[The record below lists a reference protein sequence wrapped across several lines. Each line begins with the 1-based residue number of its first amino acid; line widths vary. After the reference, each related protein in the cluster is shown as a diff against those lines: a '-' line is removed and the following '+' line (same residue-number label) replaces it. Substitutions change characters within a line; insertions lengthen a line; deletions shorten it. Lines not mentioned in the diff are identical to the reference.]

1 MLQRLDAKWVLDFH
15 SGGEVG
21 TSNTCHFVVFP

>member
-1 MLQRLDAKWVLDFH
+1 MLQRLDAKWVLGFH

-21 TSNTCHFVVFP
+21 SLITWHFVVFP